1 MKSCGLVVK
10 VSEPTLICLRR
21 YPAFAVAVITITAP
35 LSTLSRVASTA
46 LLSALRT
53 TVSVPSF
60 AFGTV
65 TVTVCWAAGNCSN
78 SADTV
83 TSALTVKS
91 CGLVVKVSEP
101 TLICLRRYPAFAV
114 AVITI
119 TAPLSTLSR
128 VASTAL
134 LSALRT
140 TVSVPSAGF
149 GAVTVTVCCPCVGST
164 SNSTDT
170 VTSAFTVY
178 SCGLV
183 VKVSVPTLIC
193 LRRYPAFAVAV
204 ITITAPLSTL
214 SWVASTALLS
224 ALRTTVS
231 VPSFAFG
238 TVTVTVCWAAGNCSN
253 SADTVTSALTVKSCG
268 LVVYS

>member
-1 MKSCGLVVK
+1 MASTALLSALRTTVSVPSVALGTVTVTVCCPCVGSASNSADTVTFSFTVYSCGLVVK

-35 LSTLSRVASTA
+35 LSTLSWVASTA

-53 TVSVPSF
+53 TVSVPSV
-60 AFGTV
+60 ALGT
-65 TVTVCWAAGNCSN
+65 
-78 SADTV
+78 
-83 TSALTVKS
+83 
-91 CGLVVKVSEP
+91 
-101 TLICLRRYPAFAV
+101 
-114 AVITI
+114 
-119 TAPLSTLSR
+119 
-128 VASTAL
+128 
-134 LSALRT
+134 
-140 TVSVPSAGF
+140 
-149 GAVTVTVCCPCVGST
+149 VTVTVCCPCVGSA
-164 SNSTDT
+164 SNSADT
-170 VTSAFTVY
+170 VTFSFTVY

-183 VKVSVPTLIC
+183 VKVSEPTLIC